1 MTYDLKTINTRI
13 GLIAGAGKTPA
24 HCLHYLDS
32 YITWTSSRTCLDGYI
47 CPVNFV
53 VAIAL
58 FVMNHILVYF
68 GELQDTI
75 PTPPFFRLPGL
86 TRRPLFPYIPLVID
100 IQFIE
105 R

>member
-1 MTYDLKTINTRI
+1 
-13 GLIAGAGKTPA
+13 
-24 HCLHYLDS
+24 
-32 YITWTSSRTCLDGYI
+32 
-47 CPVNFV
+47 
-53 VAIAL
+53 
-58 FVMNHILVYF
+58 MNHVLVYF